1 MVFVARKSFAF
12 TLIEL
17 LVVIAIIAI
26 LAAILFPVF
35 AQAREAA
42 RKTSCLSNEKQ
53 IALGILM
60 YTQDYD
66 EHLQDMVLGGNC
78 NQSCWIGAGCAY
90 QDGGG
95 WWFGRIY
102 PYIKNYQIFA
112 CPDDTR
118 SFSTN
123 SNTNNGANAWAQAV
137 ELGTGNVKNPDGSSG
152 VFFKES
158 YGYNEWIDGN
168 PGGTGNTSPIT
179 DTLAAVQYPAQQV
192 MIADGVGGLINDW
205 DLEADGQCCAG
216 YERAWYA
223 NTTWG
228 AWSADWQNHDKW
240 DKYARHT
247 AGANFAYV
255 DGHAKWFKNTATIW
269 THGSNPPNGSNNWNI
284 GPEKPLY
291 DPFEQPAP

>member
-1 MVFVARKSFAF
+1 MRFAGRKSFGF

-78 NQSCWIGAGCAY
+78 NQSCWVGQGCAY

-123 SNTNNGANAWAQAV
+123 QPNTNSNAWNQAI
-137 ELGTGNVKNPDGSSG
+137 ELGTGANP
-152 VFFKES
+152 VFFRES

-192 MIADGVGGLINDW
+192 MIADGVGPLINDW
-205 DLEADGQCCAG
+205 DLESGSTQGGGDCCAG

-223 NTTWG
+223 NTAWG
-228 AWSADWQNHDKW
+228 AWAPDWDNHAKW
-240 DKYARHT
+240 DVYARHT

-255 DGHAKWFKNTATIW
+255 DGHAKWFKNSATVYN
-269 THGSNPPNGSNNWNI
+269 HAMAPSGANNWNT

-291 DPFEQPAP
+291 DPFNTPAP

>member
-1 MVFVARKSFAF
+1 MMFVGRKSFAF

-53 IALGILM
+53 ISLGVLM
-60 YTQDYD
+60 YAQDYD
-66 EHLQDMVLGGNC
+66 EHLQDMVLSEPGGGC
-78 NQSCWIGAGCAY
+78 KTTCWAGNGCAY

-102 PYIKNYQIFA
+102 PYIKNYQIFT

-118 SFSTN
+118 SFSTTAAGTD
-123 SNTNNGANAWAQAV
+123 SNGWNQAI
-137 ELGTGNVKNPDGSSG
+137 ELGTGAKP
-152 VFFKES
+152 VFFRES

-168 PGGTGNTSPIT
+168 PGGSGNTSPIT

-192 MIADGVGGLINDW
+192 MLADGVGPLINDW
-205 DLEADGQCCAG
+205 DLEAGKCCDGF
-216 YERAWYA
+216 ERAWHA
-223 NTTWG
+223 NTSWGTW
-228 AWSADWQNHDKW
+228 APDFDNF
-240 DKYARHT
+240 DKYDHLARHNG
-247 AGANFAYV
+247 GANFAYV
-255 DGHAKWFKNTATIW
+255 DGHAKWFKNSATVYN
-269 THGSNPPNGSNNWNI
+269 HNGEAPTGADNWNN

-291 DPFEQPAP
+291 DPFDPPAP

>member
-1 MVFVARKSFAF
+1 MVYAERKSFGF

-35 AQAREAA
+35 GQAREAA

-53 IALGILM
+53 LSLGVLM
-60 YTQDYD
+60 YSQDYD

-90 QDGGG
+90 SDGGG

-102 PYIKNYQIFA
+102 PYIKNYQVYG

-118 SFSTN
+118 SFSTTQANTN
-123 SNTNNGANAWAQAV
+123 SNAWNQAI
-137 ELGTGNVKNPDGSSG
+137 ELGTGANP
-152 VFFKES
+152 VYFRES

-192 MIADGVGGLINDW
+192 MLADGVGPLINDW
-205 DLEADGQCCAG
+205 DIEADGQCCAG

-223 NTTWG
+223 NTAWG
-228 AWSADWQNHDKW
+228 AWSADWNNHDKW
-240 DKYARHT
+240 DVYARHT

-269 THGSNPPNGSNNWNI
+269 NHKVDPSGANNWVN

-291 DPFEQPAP
+291 DPFNPPAP

>member
-1 MVFVARKSFAF
+1 MMVIRRKTSGF

-53 IALGILM
+53 ISLGVLM
-60 YTQDYD
+60 YAQDYD
-66 EHLQDMVLGGNC
+66 EHLQDMVLGGSC
-78 NQSCWIGAGCAY
+78 TQSCWVGAGCAY

-118 SFSTN
+118 SFSTTQAN
-123 SNTNNGANAWAQAV
+123 TDSNGWNQAI
-137 ELGTGNVKNPDGSSG
+137 EIGTGNNPGG
-152 VFFKES
+152 PTFFRES

-168 PGGTGNTSPIT
+168 PGGTHNGSPIT
-179 DTLAAVQYPAQQV
+179 DSLPGVQYPAQQV
-192 MIADGVGGLINDW
+192 MIADGVGPLINDW
-205 DLEADGQCCAG
+205 DIEADGTCCAG

-223 NTTWG
+223 NTAWG
-228 AWSADWQNHDKW
+228 AWAPDWDNHDKW
-240 DKYARHT
+240 DRYARHNG
-247 AGANFAYV
+247 GANFAFV
-255 DGHAKWFKNTATIW
+255 DGHAKWVKNTATKWNRNMDPNAADNW
-269 THGSNPPNGSNNWNI
+269 TN
-284 GPEKPLY
+284 GPEFPLY
-291 DPFEQPAP
+291 DPFNPPAP

>member
-1 MVFVARKSFAF
+1 MVVRRKTSGF

-53 IALGILM
+53 ISLGVLM
-60 YTQDYD
+60 YAQDYD

-95 WWFGRIY
+95 WWFGRIF

-118 SFSTN
+118 SFSTTTAGTN
-123 SNTNNGANAWAQAV
+123 SNGWNQAIEIGTGANPVYFQ
-137 ELGTGNVKNPDGSSG
+137 
-152 VFFKES
+152 ES

-179 DTLAAVQYPAQQV
+179 DTMAAVNYPAQLV
-192 MIADGVGGLINDW
+192 MLADGVGPLVNDW
-205 DLEADGQCCAG
+205 DLESGVCCAG

-223 NTTWG
+223 NTAWG
-228 AWSADWQNHDKW
+228 AWAPDFDNHDKW
-240 DKYARHT
+240 DRYARHN

-255 DGHAKWFKNTATIW
+255 DGHAKWLKNTGTIYN
-269 THGSNPPNGSNNWNI
+269 HQVDPKGANNWVN

-291 DPFEQPAP
+291 DPFNPPAP

>member
-1 MVFVARKSFAF
+1 MENRNKAF

-53 IALGILM
+53 ISLGLLM
-60 YTQDYD
+60 YAQDYD
-66 EHLQDMVLGGNC
+66 EHLQDMVLGGDC
-78 NQSCWIGAGCAY
+78 SQSCWIGQGCAY

-102 PYIKNYQIFA
+102 PYIKNYAIFA
-112 CPDDTR
+112 CPDDSR
-118 SFSTN
+118 SFSTTQAN
-123 SNTNNGANAWAQAV
+123 TDSNGWNQAI
-137 ELGTGNVKNPDGSSG
+137 ELGTGASPVY
-152 VFFKES
+152 FKES

-168 PGGTGNTSPIT
+168 PGGTGNVSPIT
-179 DTLAAVQYPAQQV
+179 DTLAAVQYPAQLV
-192 MIADGVGGLINDW
+192 MIADGVGPLINDW
-205 DLEADGQCCAG
+205 DLESGKCCAG
-216 YERAWYA
+216 FERAWYA
-223 NTTWG
+223 NTAWG
-228 AWSADWQNHDKW
+228 AWSADFDNHDKW
-240 DKYARHT
+240 DRYARHS

-255 DGHAKWFKNTATIW
+255 DGHAKWLKNTATIYN
-269 THGSNPPNGSNNWNI
+269 HDVDPKKDNNWVN

-291 DPFEQPAP
+291 DPFDPPAP

>member
-1 MVFVARKSFAF
+1 MVFTGRKSFGF

-53 IALGILM
+53 ISLGVLM
-60 YTQDYD
+60 YAQDYD

-78 NQSCWIGAGCAY
+78 NQSCWIGSGCAY
-90 QDGGG
+90 QDAGG

-102 PYIKNYQIFA
+102 PYIKNYQIFS

-118 SFSTN
+118 SFSSTQANTN
-123 SNTNNGANAWAQAV
+123 SNAWNQAI
-137 ELGTGNVKNPDGSSG
+137 ELGTGANP
-152 VFFKES
+152 VYFRES

-192 MIADGVGGLINDW
+192 MLADGVGPLINDW
-205 DLEADGQCCAG
+205 DIEADGQCCAG

-223 NTTWG
+223 NTAWG
-228 AWSADWQNHDKW
+228 AWSADWNNHDKW
-240 DKYARHT
+240 DVYARHT

-255 DGHAKWFKNTATIW
+255 DGHAKWLKNTATIW
-269 THGSNPPNGSNNWNI
+269 NHQVDPKGSNNWVN

-291 DPFEQPAP
+291 DPFNPPAN